1 MVFLKFSHLQVAS
14 ARETRLAIGE
24 DPYHPRPALYLLVE
38 TFEAVGGADTPT
50 MTFRESQA
58 GQTLL
63 DVLLKVLGHL
73 LVTPLAPLLSNRRR
87 DPEGLFPARGAE
99 DRPKVRGEF
108 LALRCAHHTEQI
120 PRIVDLAPLMRC
132 SLEVTRYSRLQSLV
146 LVRDHELHSL

>member
-14 ARETRLAIGE
+14 AREPLLALLHCQSCHQSQTRLAIGE

-73 LVTPLAPLLSNRRR
+73 LVALLAPLLSNRRR

-99 DRPKVRGEF
+99 DRPKVRRVPC
-108 LALRCAHHTEQI
+108 AL
-120 PRIVDLAPLMRC
+120 L
-132 SLEVTRYSRLQSLV
+132 RLPYRADSS
-146 LVRDHELHSL
+146 HSGPGTSDEMLPGSDAL